1 MMTIKFSSIIYQLLQ
16 RKIAFAM
23 SSYNG
28 DDVYY
33 QKDIIDIT
41 LNVIGED
48 NFIDMLKRDESP
60 NKKTLNKIG
69 DDWNKPN
76 GMKNKLKKMQ
86 KIIENTKISYDL
98 LEDKTLSKRNK
109 PNYLST
115 KENTTSSISTTSNN
129 HNVNFKSFSSKA
141 KFIPQIKT
149 ELSSLIVFILTNSEF
164 NNKTIAP
171 QHMKILESGGKVGKL
186 DGDEYEE

>member
-41 LNVIGED
+41 LSVVGED
-48 NFIDMLKRDESP
+48 KFIEMLKSDESP
-60 NKKTLNKIG
+60 NKIIFNKIG
-69 DDWNKPN
+69 ENWDKPN
-76 GMKNKLKKMQ
+76 GMKRKLKKMQ

-98 LEDKTLSKRNK
+98 LEDKTLKKGNSAKAK
-109 PNYLST
+109 SISQKSDST
-115 KENTTSSISTTSNN
+115 ISTTAKK
-129 HNVNFKSFSSKA
+129 HNVNFQSFSSKA

-149 ELSSLIVFILTNSEF
+149 ELSSLLVFILTNSEF
-164 NNKTIAP
+164 NNKTISP

-186 DGDEYEE
+186 DGEHDEE